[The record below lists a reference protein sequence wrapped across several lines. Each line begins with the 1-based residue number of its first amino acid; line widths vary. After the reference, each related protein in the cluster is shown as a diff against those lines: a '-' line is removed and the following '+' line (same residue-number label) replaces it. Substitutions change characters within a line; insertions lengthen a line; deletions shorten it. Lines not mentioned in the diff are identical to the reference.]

1 MHKQTNTHNKN
12 TNKSLTVFNEAIERI
27 IKEKKEKFLLEYNSL
42 VTEVNLLKTK
52 NNLNKKN
59 LLLKEKL
66 YKSKSIS
73 YFDYLDEVNKLRNCD
88 VKLIEKEIDLDV
100 LRKASIY
107 YN

>member
-1 MHKQTNTHNKN
+1 MLAQGFH
-12 TNKSLTVFNEAIERI
+12 
-27 IKEKKEKFLLEYNSL
+27 
-42 VTEVNLLKTK
+42 NLLKTK
-52 NNLNKKN
+52 NSLNKKN

-73 YFDYLDEVNKLRNCD
+73 YFDYLDEVNKLRDCD

-100 LRKASIY
+100 LTKSSLY